1 MRGLKLGSKPAEWS
15 TSTTTTQNVVTNF
28 QTTTSWNTSVST
40 VYAGT
45 TGVSTTKSTTTSWT
59 TSRSTTTSWTTSQ
72 STTTSWT
79 TSRSTTRSTTT
90 TWATSRSTTTSWT
103 TSRSTTTTFN
113 TARGTTR
120 STTTTWSTSRSTTTS
135 WTTSRS
141 TTTTFNTSRSTTT
154 SYTTTWSTSKS
165 TTTTFS
171 TSKSTTTS
179 WTTSRSTTTTFNTSS
194 NTTTTYTTS
203 WTTSTSTFQYSRGT
217 YKFSSTSWQTTWI
230 SGLLI
235 CVVENQLVHYNTY
248 QATDISQFGSGSTIL
263 EMDTPFDTDDRDEL
277 FEITSSTIDNGGG
290 LLTGSVV
297 ENMIYS
303 ASGGII
309 NINKYDLLITGDH
322 PQPIFRSG
330 SWTVERGDRIEI
342 GDGLYHISGSQP
354 TGSIIWV
361 WDLEVDT
368 TGSYK
373 VFNISSEPHDV
384 YFVNGFLTHNK

>member
-1 MRGLKLGSKPAEWS
+1 MRGLGLGSKPAEWS
-15 TSTTTTQNVVTNF
+15 TSTTTTKNVVTNF
-28 QTTTSWNTSVST
+28 QTSTSWSTSRST
-40 VYAGT
+40 VYTNT
-45 TGVSTTKSTTTSWT
+45 TGLSTTKSTTTSWT
-59 TSRSTTTSWTTSQ
+59 TSRSTTTSFTTSK

-79 TSRSTTRSTTT
+79 TSFTTTKNTTT
-90 TWATSRSTTTSWT
+90 TWSTSKSTTTSWT
-103 TSRSTTTTFN
+103 TSRSTTT
-113 TARGTTR
+113 
-120 STTTTWSTSRSTTTS
+120 
-135 WTTSRS
+135 
-141 TTTTFNTSRSTTT
+141 
-154 SYTTTWSTSKS
+154 SYTTTFSTSKS
-165 TTTTFS
+165 TTTTFSTSKSTTTTWS

-179 WTTSRSTTTTFNTSS
+179 WTTSRSTTTTFNESRS
-194 NTTTTYTTS
+194 TTTTYTTTWETS
-203 WTTSTSTFQYSRGT
+203 ITTYNGSRGT
-217 YKFSSTSWQTTWI
+217 YGYASTSWTTFWNS
-230 SGLLI
+230 SGQI

-263 EMDTPFDTDDRDEL
+263 EMDTPFDTDDRDKL
-277 FEITSSTIDNGGG
+277 FEITSTTIDSGGG

-297 ENMIYS
+297 ENLSYD

-330 SWTVERGDRIEI
+330 SWTVERGNDIQI

-373 VFNISSEPHDV
+373 VYNISSEPHDV

>member
-15 TSTTTTQNVVTNF
+15 TSTTTTKDVVTNF

-45 TGVSTTKSTTTSWT
+45 TGISTTLSTTTSWT
-59 TSRSTTTSWTTSQ
+59 TSRSTTTSWTTSS
-72 STTTSWT
+72 STTTSFT
-79 TSRSTTRSTTT
+79 TSRSTTKSTTT
-90 TWATSRSTTTSWT
+90 TWSTS
-103 TSRSTTTTFN
+103 
-113 TARGTTR
+113 R

-135 WTTSRS
+135 Y
-141 TTTTFNTSRSTTT
+141 TTTFSTT
-154 SYTTTWSTSKS
+154 KS

-179 WTTSRSTTTTFNTSS
+179 WTTSQSTTTSWNTSQS
-194 NTTTTYTTS
+194 TTRSTTTS
-203 WTTSTSTFQYSRGT
+203 WTTSRSTSLYSRGT
-217 YKFSSTSWQTTWI
+217 YRTSSTSWQTTWLSAI
-230 SGLLI
+230 PL

-248 QATDISQFGSGSTIL
+248 QATDISQLSSGSIIL
-263 EMDTPFDTDDRDEL
+263 EMDTPFNTDDRDEL
-277 FEITSSTIDNGGG
+277 FEITSSTIDSGGG

-330 SWTVERGDRIEI
+330 SWTVERGIDIQI
-342 GDGLYHISGSQP
+342 GDGLYHISGSHP
-354 TGSIIWV
+354 SGSIIWV

-373 VFNISSEPHDV
+373 VYNISSEPYDV

>member
-1 MRGLKLGSKPAEWS
+1 MRGLNLGSKPAEWS
-15 TSTTTTQNVVTNF
+15 TSTTTTKNVVTNF
-28 QTTTSWNTSVST
+28 QTTTSWSTTRNTS
-40 VYAGT
+40 YAKT
-45 TGVSTTKSTTTSWT
+45 TGWNTTRSTTTSWT
-59 TSRSTTTSWTTSQ
+59 TSRSTTTSFTTSQ

-79 TSRSTTRSTTT
+79 TSRTTT
-90 TWATSRSTTTSWT
+90 Q
-103 TSRSTTTTFN
+103 STTTTF
-113 TARGTTR
+113 
-120 STTTTWSTSRSTTTS
+120 STTKSTTTS
-135 WTTSRS
+135 FTTSQS
-141 TTTTFNTSRSTTT
+141 TTTTFNTSKSTTT
-154 SYTTTWSTSKS
+154 TYTTTFSTNKS
-165 TTTTFS
+165 TTTTFSTTKSTTTTYS

-179 WTTSRSTTTTFNTSS
+179 WTTSKSTTTSWNTSS
-194 NTTTTYTTS
+194 STTTTYTTS
-203 WTTSTSTFQYSRGT
+203 WTTSITTFSTSRGT
-217 YKFSSTSWQTTWI
+217 YRFSSTGWQTSWFTGG
-230 SGLLI
+230 SGGFPQL

-263 EMDTPFDTDDRDEL
+263 EMDTPFDTDDKDEL
-277 FEITSSTIDNGGG
+277 FEITSSVMDNGGG
-290 LLTGSVV
+290 LLTGSVIV
-297 ENMIYS
+297 NMIYS

-330 SWTVERGDRIEI
+330 SWTVERGNDIQI

>member
-1 MRGLKLGSKPAEWS
+1 MKGLGLGSKPAEWS
-15 TSTTTTQNVVTNF
+15 TSTTTTKNVVTNF
-28 QTTTSWNTSVST
+28 QTSTSWNTSVST
-40 VYAGT
+40 VYTGT

-72 STTTSWT
+72 STTTSFT

-90 TWATSRSTTTSWT
+90 TWSTSRSTTTSWT

-120 STTTTWSTSRSTTTS
+120 STTTTFSTSRSTTTS
-135 WTTSRS
+135 FT
-141 TTTTFNTSRSTTT
+141 TSRSTTT
-154 SYTTTWSTSKS
+154 SYTTTFSTSKS
-165 TTTTFS
+165 TTTTWS

-179 WTTSRSTTTTFNTSS
+179 WTTSRSTTTTFNESRS
-194 NTTTTYTTS
+194 TTTTYTTT
-203 WTTSTSTFQYSRGT
+203 WTTSKTTYNASRGT
-217 YKFSSTSWQTTWI
+217 YGYVPTSWTTTWSS
-230 SGLLI
+230 SGQI

-277 FEITSSTIDNGGG
+277 FEITSPTIDSGGG

-297 ENMIYS
+297 ENLSYD

-330 SWTVERGDRIEI
+330 SWTVERGNDIQI

-373 VFNISSEPHDV
+373 VYNISSEPHDV